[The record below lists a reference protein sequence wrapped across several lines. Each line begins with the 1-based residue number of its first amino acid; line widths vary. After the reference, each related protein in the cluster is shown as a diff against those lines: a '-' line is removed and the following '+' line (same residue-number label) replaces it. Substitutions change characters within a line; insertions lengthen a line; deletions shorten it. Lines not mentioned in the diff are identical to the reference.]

1 MLKIE
6 THIVTWNREDTIH
19 LTVSYYNQFSKVIV
33 HDNHSTDQTARICR
47 ALGSEV
53 RRFGTEKLDELEYL
67 KVKNHV
73 WKGSHADLVIVVDD
87 DEILWHPNLQQELEY
102 IVGSGATLVHPQGF
116 CIYSNEMPQISWTE
130 ILTGQKDDKYSKYC
144 CFDPKRIQEINYV
157 PGCHEAKPKGD
168 IREVNK
174 LFLLHYMAVGGP
186 ERMIARHRQYA
197 KRLSDFNKKWGC
209 GKEYTFSPESK
220 RAWFQE
226 RLESSVH
233 FFEAGL
239 LL

>member
-6 THIVTWNREDTIH
+6 THIVTWQREDTIH
-19 LTVSYYNQFSKVIV
+19 FTVSYYNQFSKVIV
-33 HDNHSTDQTARICR
+33 HDNHSTDQTARICK
-47 ALGSEV
+47 ALGAEV
-53 RRFGTEKLDELEYL
+53 RPFGSEKLDELEYL

-73 WKGSHADLVIVVDD
+73 WKTSTAGLVIVVDD
-87 DEILWHPNLQQELEY
+87 DEILWHPNLLQELKY

-116 CIYSNEMPQISWTE
+116 GIYSNEMPVTSWTE

-144 CFDPKRIQEINYV
+144 CFNPRRIQEINYV
-157 PGCHEAKPKGD
+157 PGCHEAKPRGD
-168 IREVNK
+168 IREVKK

-186 ERMIARHRQYA
+186 ERMIRRHTQYS
-197 KRLSDFNKKWGC
+197 KRLSDFNQKWGC

-239 LL
+239 PY